1 MLDGDRLALAR
12 LITRIENRMP
22 DVSDIMRAIHERTGR
37 AYVLGITGPP
47 GAGKSTLVDRVT
59 SLLRAEK
66 IPVGVIA
73 VDPSSPFTGGAVL
86 GDRIRM
92 QAHTLDPD
100 VFIRSMAT
108 RGSLGGL
115 ARATGDVIKLM
126 DAFGFPWI
134 IIETVGVGQTELDII
149 RQADT
154 TVVTLVP
161 ESGDSIQ
168 AMKAG
173 LMEVA
178 DIFVVNKADRDGA
191 HALMAELRFS
201 VHLHYT
207 SGAAAKDVDWEVPVL
222 AAQAANDV
230 GIDALL
236 ADVRKHRSALEQAGA
251 LEKRRQARRRSEL
264 EALLV
269 EEFSAQITARVQ
281 TDPALART
289 LEAVTAGTLD
299 SYSAVAQILA
309 QPLKRPCQ
317 PRAPPPLCCPCGAP
331 DAAFAHLV
339 RRRSRLAHL
348 RRDDR
353 GGRRAFHAAGL
364 VPPAPPA
371 QGQAAAALGPRARA
385 GRTGDRLRL
394 RPGPAARSSA

>member
-1 MLDGDRLALAR
+1 MTDLVRRMLEGDRLALAR
-12 LITRIENRMP
+12 LITRVENRTP
-22 DVSDIMRAIHERTGR
+22 EVPEIMRAVHGRTGR
-37 AYVLGITGPP
+37 GYVLGVTGPP
-47 GAGKSTLVDRVT
+47 GAGKSTVVDRLT
-59 SLLRAEK
+59 SLLRAEGLE
-66 IPVGVIA
+66 VGVIA

-92 QAHTLDPD
+92 QTHTLDPG

-134 IIETVGVGQTELDII
+134 IIETVGVGQTELDIV

-178 DIFVVNKADRDGA
+178 DVFAVNKADRDGA

-207 SGAAAKDVDWEVPVL
+207 SGAGPRDADWEVPVL
-222 AAQAANDV
+222 ALQAVNDV
-230 GIDALL
+230 GVDALL
-236 ADVRKHRSALEQAGA
+236 AEVKRHRTTLERAGA
-251 LEKRRQARRRSEL
+251 LDKRRQARRRAEL

-269 EEFSAQITARVQ
+269 EEFTAQVTAQVQ
-281 TDPALART
+281 RDPALART
-289 LEAVTAGTLD
+289 LELVTAGTLD
-299 SYSAVAQILA
+299 PYSAVAQIIA
-309 QPLKRPCQ
+309 QT
-317 PRAPPPLCCPCGAP
+317 
-331 DAAFAHLV
+331 V
-339 RRRSRLAHL
+339 RNS
-348 RRDDR
+348 
-353 GGRRAFHAAGL
+353 
-364 VPPAPPA
+364 
-371 QGQAAAALGPRARA
+371 
-385 GRTGDRLRL
+385 
-394 RPGPAARSSA
+394 

>member
-1 MLDGDRLALAR
+1 M
-12 LITRIENRMP
+12 
-22 DVSDIMRAIHERTGR
+22 
-37 AYVLGITGPP
+37 TGPP
-47 GAGKSTLVDRVT
+47 GAGKSTLVDRLT
-59 SLLRAEK
+59 ARLRARGRSS
-66 IPVGVIA
+66 VGVIA

-134 IIETVGVGQTELDII
+134 ILETVGVGQTELDVI

-154 TVVTLVP
+154 TVVVLVP

-178 DIFVVNKADRDGA
+178 DVFVVNKADRDGA
-191 HALMAELRFS
+191 HALMAEHPLQRPPA
-201 VHLHYT
+201 VHERR
-207 SGAAAKDVDWEVPVL
+207 AAQGRRLGGPVL

-230 GIDALL
+230 GVTEVLEAVERHRAAL
-236 ADVRKHRSALEQAGA
+236 AAAGA
-251 LEKRRQARRRSEL
+251 LDARRRARRRAEL

-269 EEFSAQITARVQ
+269 EEFTAQVMARVHA
-281 TDPALART
+281 DPDLART
-289 LEAVTAGTLD
+289 LDLVSDGRARSVLGGRADPVATLRAGLD
-299 SYSAVAQILA
+299 KHSRPARRYPPRSRAPNGGRAECLPSHHWYGIVPGFVFFHALIAVALVLFARRVLFLVQLL
-309 QPLKRPCQ
+309 LK
-317 PRAPPPLCCPCGAP
+317 GK
-331 DAAFAHLV
+331 
-339 RRRSRLAHL
+339 
-348 RRDDR
+348 
-353 GGRRAFHAAGL
+353 
-364 VPPAPPA
+364 PAV
-371 QGQAAAALGPRARA
+371 ALGPRAGARRQGA
-385 GRTGDRLRL
+385 RLRL
-394 RPGPAARSSA
+394 RAGAADRRRFLARPHARHDLLGLRILTSAASSSSARA

>member
-12 LITRIENRMP
+12 LITRVENRAP
-22 DVSDIMRAIHERTGR
+22 EVPEIMRAIHERTGR

-59 SLLRAEK
+59 SRLRAQGLA
-66 IPVGVIA
+66 VGVIA

-92 QAHTLDPD
+92 QTHTLDPD

-149 RQADT
+149 RQVDT
-154 TVVTLVP
+154 TVVALVP

-178 DIFVVNKADRDGA
+178 DVFVVNKADRDGA

-207 SGAAAKDVDWEVPVL
+207 SGGGPKDVDWEVPIL

-230 GIDALL
+230 GIDELL
-236 ADVRKHRSALEQAGA
+236 AQVQRHRAALEQAGA
-251 LEKRRQARRRSEL
+251 LETGRQARRRAEL

-269 EEFSAQITARVQ
+269 EEFTAQVTARVQ
-281 TDPALART
+281 TDPALGAT
-289 LEAVTAGTLD
+289 IDAVTAGRLD
-299 SYSAVAQILA
+299 PYSAVAQILS
-309 QPLKRPCQ
+309 QT
-317 PRAPPPLCCPCGAP
+317 
-331 DAAFAHLV
+331 
-339 RRRSRLAHL
+339 L
-348 RRDDR
+348 RR
-353 GGRRAFHAAGL
+353 
-364 VPPAPPA
+364 P
-371 QGQAAAALGPRARA
+371 
-385 GRTGDRLRL
+385 
-394 RPGPAARSSA
+394 

>member
-12 LITRIENRMP
+12 LITRVENRAS
-22 DVSDIMRAIHERTGR
+22 DVPEIMRAIHARTGR

-59 SLLRAEK
+59 VRLRAEK
-66 IPVGVIA
+66 QAVGVIA

-92 QAHTLDPD
+92 QTHTLDPD

-149 RQADT
+149 RQVDT
-154 TVVTLVP
+154 TVVALVP

-178 DIFVVNKADRDGA
+178 DVFVVNKADRDGA

-207 SGAAAKDVDWEVPVL
+207 GGGAPKDVDWEVPVL

-230 GIDALL
+230 GIDELIGQ
-236 ADVRKHRSALEQAGA
+236 VKRHRAVLEQAGA
-251 LEKRRQARRRSEL
+251 LETRRQARRRAEL

-269 EEFSAQITARVQ
+269 EEFTAQVTARVQ
-281 TDPALART
+281 TDAALGAT
-289 LEAVTAGTLD
+289 IEAVTAGRLD
-299 SYSAVAQILA
+299 PYSAVAQILS
-309 QPLKRPCQ
+309 QTLQRP
-317 PRAPPPLCCPCGAP
+317 
-331 DAAFAHLV
+331 
-339 RRRSRLAHL
+339 
-348 RRDDR
+348 
-353 GGRRAFHAAGL
+353 
-364 VPPAPPA
+364 
-371 QGQAAAALGPRARA
+371 
-385 GRTGDRLRL
+385 
-394 RPGPAARSSA
+394 

>member
-1 MLDGDRLALAR
+1 MLAGDRLALAR
-12 LITRIENRMP
+12 LITRVENRMP
-22 DVSDIMRAIHERTGR
+22 GVAEIMRSIQPRLGR
-37 AYVLGITGPP
+37 AHVLGVTGPP
-47 GAGKSTLVDRVT
+47 GAGKSTLVDRLT
-59 SLLRAEK
+59 ARLRAEGAS
-66 IPVGVIA
+66 VGVIA

-115 ARATGDVIKLM
+115 AAATGDVIKLM

-134 IIETVGVGQTELDII
+134 LIETVGVGQTELDIV

-161 ESGDSIQ
+161 ESGDSVQ

-201 VHLHYT
+201 AHLHY
-207 SGAAAKDVDWEVPVL
+207 SSSVSAKDIEWEIPVL
-222 AAQAANDV
+222 AAQATNDV
-230 GIDALL
+230 GIAELL
-236 ADVRKHRSALEQAGA
+236 AEIKRHRRALEEAGA

-264 EALLV
+264 RTLLV
-269 EEFSAQITARVQ
+269 EQFAGRVMAAVEL
-281 TDPALART
+281 DPELVT
-289 LEAVTAGTLD
+289 VIDAVAAGTLD
-299 SYSAVAQILA
+299 AYSGVERILA
-309 QPLKRPCQ
+309 RVLRQP
-317 PRAPPPLCCPCGAP
+317 
-331 DAAFAHLV
+331 
-339 RRRSRLAHL
+339 
-348 RRDDR
+348 
-353 GGRRAFHAAGL
+353 
-364 VPPAPPA
+364 
-371 QGQAAAALGPRARA
+371 
-385 GRTGDRLRL
+385 
-394 RPGPAARSSA
+394 

>member
-12 LITRIENRMP
+12 LITRVENRAA
-22 DVSDIMRAIHERTGR
+22 DVPEIMRAVHPRTGR

-59 SLLRAEK
+59 ARLRAEK
-66 IPVGVIA
+66 QAVGVIA

-92 QAHTLDPD
+92 QTHTLDPD

-154 TVVTLVP
+154 TVVALVP

-178 DIFVVNKADRDGA
+178 DVFVVNKADRDGA

-207 SGAAAKDVDWEVPVL
+207 SGGAPKDVDWEVPVL

-230 GIDALL
+230 GIDELMGH
-236 ADVRKHRSALEQAGA
+236 VKRHRAVLEQAGA
-251 LEKRRQARRRSEL
+251 LETRRQARRRVEL

-269 EEFSAQITARVQ
+269 EEFTAQVTARVQ
-281 TDPALART
+281 TDAALGAT
-289 LEAVTAGTLD
+289 IEAVTAGRLD
-299 SYSAVAQILA
+299 PYSAVARILS
-309 QPLKRPCQ
+309 QT
-317 PRAPPPLCCPCGAP
+317 
-331 DAAFAHLV
+331 
-339 RRRSRLAHL
+339 L
-348 RRDDR
+348 RR
-353 GGRRAFHAAGL
+353 
-364 VPPAPPA
+364 P
-371 QGQAAAALGPRARA
+371 
-385 GRTGDRLRL
+385 
-394 RPGPAARSSA
+394 

>member
-12 LITRIENRMP
+12 LITRVENRAS
-22 DVSDIMRAIHERTGR
+22 DVPEIMRAVHARTGR

-59 SLLRAEK
+59 ARLRAENQ
-66 IPVGVIA
+66 PVGVIA

-92 QAHTLDPD
+92 QTHTLDPD

-149 RQADT
+149 RQVDT
-154 TVVTLVP
+154 TVVALVP

-178 DIFVVNKADRDGA
+178 DVFVVNKADRDGA

-201 VHLHYT
+201 VHLHYA
-207 SGAAAKDVDWEVPVL
+207 SGGAPKDVDWEVPVL

-230 GIDALL
+230 GIDELMGQ
-236 ADVRKHRSALEQAGA
+236 VKRHRAVLEQAGA
-251 LEKRRQARRRSEL
+251 LETRRQARRRAEL

-269 EEFSAQITARVQ
+269 EEFTAQVTTRVQ
-281 TDPALART
+281 SDAALGAT
-289 LEAVTAGTLD
+289 IEAVTAGRLD
-299 SYSAVAQILA
+299 PYSAVAQILS
-309 QPLKRPCQ
+309 QT
-317 PRAPPPLCCPCGAP
+317 
-331 DAAFAHLV
+331 
-339 RRRSRLAHL
+339 L
-348 RRDDR
+348 RR
-353 GGRRAFHAAGL
+353 
-364 VPPAPPA
+364 P
-371 QGQAAAALGPRARA
+371 
-385 GRTGDRLRL
+385 
-394 RPGPAARSSA
+394 

>member
-1 MLDGDRLALAR
+1 MTDLVRRMLDGDRLALAR
-12 LITRIENRMP
+12 LITRVENRAS
-22 DVSDIMRAIHERTGR
+22 DVPDIMRAVHPRTGR

-59 SLLRAEK
+59 ARLRAEK
-66 IPVGVIA
+66 QPVGVIA

-92 QAHTLDPD
+92 QTHTLDPD

-134 IIETVGVGQTELDII
+134 IVETVGVGQTELDII
-149 RQADT
+149 RQVDT
-154 TVVTLVP
+154 TVVALVP

-178 DIFVVNKADRDGA
+178 DVFVVNKADRDGA

-207 SGAAAKDVDWEVPVL
+207 SGGAPKDVDWEVPVL

-230 GIDALL
+230 GIDELIGQ
-236 ADVRKHRSALEQAGA
+236 VKRHRAVLEQAGA
-251 LEKRRQARRRSEL
+251 LETRRQARRRAEL

-269 EEFSAQITARVQ
+269 EEFTAQVTARVQ
-281 TDPALART
+281 TDAALGAT
-289 LEAVTAGTLD
+289 IEAVTAGRLD
-299 SYSAVAQILA
+299 PYSAVAEILS
-309 QPLKRPCQ
+309 QT
-317 PRAPPPLCCPCGAP
+317 
-331 DAAFAHLV
+331 
-339 RRRSRLAHL
+339 L
-348 RRDDR
+348 RR
-353 GGRRAFHAAGL
+353 
-364 VPPAPPA
+364 P
-371 QGQAAAALGPRARA
+371 
-385 GRTGDRLRL
+385 
-394 RPGPAARSSA
+394 

>member
-12 LITRIENRMP
+12 LITRVENRAP
-22 DVSDIMRAIHERTGR
+22 DVPEIMRAVHARTGR

-59 SLLRAEK
+59 GRLRAEK
-66 IPVGVIA
+66 QPVGVIA

-92 QAHTLDPD
+92 QTHTLDPD

-134 IIETVGVGQTELDII
+134 IVETVGVGQTELDII
-149 RQADT
+149 RKVDT

-178 DIFVVNKADRDGA
+178 DVFVVNKADRDGA

-207 SGAAAKDVDWEVPVL
+207 SGGAPKDVDWEVPVL

-230 GIDALL
+230 GIDELMGQVKRHRAL
-236 ADVRKHRSALEQAGA
+236 LEQAGA
-251 LEKRRQARRRSEL
+251 LETRRQARRRAEL

-269 EEFSAQITARVQ
+269 EEFTAQVTERVQ
-281 TDPALART
+281 TDAALGAT
-289 LEAVTAGTLD
+289 IEAVTAGRLD
-299 SYSAVAQILA
+299 PYSAVARILA
-309 QPLKRPCQ
+309 QT
-317 PRAPPPLCCPCGAP
+317 
-331 DAAFAHLV
+331 
-339 RRRSRLAHL
+339 L
-348 RRDDR
+348 RR
-353 GGRRAFHAAGL
+353 
-364 VPPAPPA
+364 P
-371 QGQAAAALGPRARA
+371 
-385 GRTGDRLRL
+385 
-394 RPGPAARSSA
+394 